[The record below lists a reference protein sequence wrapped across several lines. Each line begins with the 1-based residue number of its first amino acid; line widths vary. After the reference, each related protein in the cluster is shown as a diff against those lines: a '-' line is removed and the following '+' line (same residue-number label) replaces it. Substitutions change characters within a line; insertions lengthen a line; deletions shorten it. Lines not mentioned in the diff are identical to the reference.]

1 MNSVTVIGGSIA
13 GLSAALMLARAG
25 HPVTVL
31 ERDPEP
37 LPDTLAEAASWDR
50 PTVPQTHHAH
60 SMLALGRNVLAR
72 RLPDVLG
79 DLLDM
84 GAGDFPLADP
94 TAHPDLVGLGTRR
107 TTLEWVLRSR
117 ALAEPAITL
126 RPGVVVTDLL
136 WRRAGSVPQVVGVR
150 TREHGSMCSTLV
162 LDASGRRSH
171 LPRWLRAAGVELAE
185 TSSDCELVAYSR
197 FFRLRDG
204 VQVPQMQRG
213 NATVAVLDGF
223 GCYAFLADARTIGIA
238 VGRHPFDLHLAGL
251 RHASFFDA
259 VVGSLPPVAALVD
272 PSHSEPISDVAAMG
286 GLRNVLRDPLRA
298 GSAQVHGLHAIR
310 DALCTT
316 NPAFGRGLSMALQ
329 HAAAVTDGVSAEP
342 DRPDRQ
348 ADLVARRLSRLTR
361 PVWAD
366 TVAHDA
372 ERSYRWRQTVHAALG
387 AVPAP
392 RAVSMPTALQAAA
405 ADRRIGLR
413 LLRAIHLL
421 DSPSQFFDDEALA
434 AAITGLDAPEL
445 PSVGSRAAALAAG
458 HAVLT
463 GRV

>member
-25 HPVTVL
+25 HPVTIL

-50 PTVPQTHHAH
+50 PTVPQTHH
-60 SMLALGRNVLAR
+60 
-72 RLPDVLG
+72 
-79 DLLDM
+79 
-84 GAGDFPLADP
+84 
-94 TAHPDLVGLGTRR
+94 
-107 TTLEWVLRSR
+107 
-117 ALAEPAITL
+117 
-126 RPGVVVTDLL
+126 
-136 WRRAGSVPQVVGVR
+136 
-150 TREHGSMCSTLV
+150 
-162 LDASGRRSH
+162 
-171 LPRWLRAAGVELAE
+171 
-185 TSSDCELVAYSR
+185 
-197 FFRLRDG
+197 
-204 VQVPQMQRG
+204 
-213 NATVAVLDGF
+213 
-223 GCYAFLADARTIGIA
+223 
-238 VGRHPFDLHLAGL
+238 
-251 RHASFFDA
+251 
-259 VVGSLPPVAALVD
+259 
-272 PSHSEPISDVAAMG
+272 EPISDVAVMG
-286 GLRNVLRDPLRA
+286 GLGNVLRDPLGA
-298 GSAQVHGLHAIR
+298 GSAQVHGLHAIG

-329 HAAAVTDGVSAEP
+329 HAGAVADGVSAEP

-348 ADLVARRLSRLTR
+348 ADLIARRLSRLTR

-366 TVAHDA
+366 TVTHDT
-372 ERSYRWRQTVHAALG
+372 ERSYRWRQTVHAAPG

-392 RAVSMPTALQAAA
+392 RAVSTPTALRAAA